1 MTHHDAMPAQV
12 VPAQVNA
19 AEVTPE
25 VLSLARMISAH
36 PTAARALQASIAR
49 QQAVRAAAQRPTP
62 TVSCPHCDAPGI
74 VYLTL
79 PGRDGPQEFRRK
91 PSDCC
96 QDALRD
102 AAELA
107 LHYALNPNN
116 DPTERVENAD
126 LYAALKA
133 SITDPALLRELDT
146 HELLLADIERRVTGL
161 TRAQGGVDK

>member
-1 MTHHDAMPAQV
+1 MTHHDAPAPV
-12 VPAQVNA
+12 TA
-19 AEVTPE
+19 APVTAGEVTPE
-25 VLSLARMISAH
+25 VLSLARLISAH
-36 PTAARALQASIAR
+36 PNAARALQASIAR
-49 QQAVRAAAQRPTP
+49 QQAARAAAQRPTP
-62 TVSCPHCDAPGI
+62 TLSCPHCGAPGI

-79 PGRDGPQEFRRK
+79 PGQDGPREFRHK

-146 HELLLADIERRVTGL
+146 HEVLLADIERRVTGL
-161 TRAQGGVDK
+161 TRAQGGVDQ

>member
-1 MTHHDAMPAQV
+1 
-12 VPAQVNA
+12 
-19 AEVTPE
+19 
-25 VLSLARMISAH
+25 
-36 PTAARALQASIAR
+36 
-49 QQAVRAAAQRPTP
+49 
-62 TVSCPHCDAPGI
+62 CDAPGI

-79 PGRDGPQEFRRK
+79 PSPDGPREFRRK

-96 QDALRD
+96 QEALRD

-146 HELLLADIERRVTGL
+146 HEVLLADIERRVSGL

>member
-107 LHYALNPNN
+107 LHYALNPTT